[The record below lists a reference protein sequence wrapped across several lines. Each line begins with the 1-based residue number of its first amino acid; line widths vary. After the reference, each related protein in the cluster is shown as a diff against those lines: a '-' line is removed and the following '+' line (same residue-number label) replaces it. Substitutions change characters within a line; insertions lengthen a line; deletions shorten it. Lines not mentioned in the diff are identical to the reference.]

1 MDFFEEIT
9 TAKRDL
15 PKINSITEEVK
26 RKKLNFYQIFA
37 IGLLVISFFLG
48 IVFGNLFATC
58 EASSYFYSAA
68 CTVTQFNFSLMIL
81 IWVIGSLI
89 ALFIFAIGHIITLL
103 SQINE
108 KLAKF
113 KS

>member
-9 TAKRDL
+9 KAKRDL
-15 PKINSITEEVK
+15 PKIDSLTEEVK
-26 RKKLNFYQIFA
+26 NKKLNFYQIFS
-37 IGLLVISFFLG
+37 IGLSVIVFFLG

-58 EASSYFYSAA
+58 EASSYFYSAT

-89 ALFIFAIGHIITLL
+89 SLFIFAIGHIISLL
-103 SQINE
+103 SQINK

-113 KS
+113 KL